1 MKLSKIKKNSGF
13 VILFAVTVSAIL
25 LAIALGVAN
34 VSLKEIKF
42 GTSAKDTNEA
52 FFAADTGAE
61 CALYNDTRAVNAF
74 STSMRGR
81 GGMTTSQIMCAGSRI
96 DLNSTPTIGVVT
108 SWSFV
113 VSRIGST
120 NQSCASVV
128 VTKDSSSGTTAT
140 KIVSKG
146 YNNGGDDA
154 GVCKQLPNTVER
166 EIDLTY

>member
-25 LAIALGVAN
+25 LAIAIGVAN

-61 CALYNDTRAVNAF
+61 CALYADTGAVNAF
-74 STSMRGR
+74 SEKGE
-81 GGMTTSQIMCAGSRI
+81 GFINCAGSRI
-96 DLNSTPTIGVVT
+96 TLNSEPAIGFDA
-108 SWSFV
+108 SWSFTI
-113 VSRIGST
+113 SRIGST
-120 NQSCASVV
+120 NQSCAYVV
-128 VTKDSSSGTTAT
+128 VSKNSSDGTTE
-140 KIVSKG
+140 IVSKG
-146 YNNGGDDA
+146 YNNGGDEE
-154 GVCKQLPNTVER
+154 GICRQLPNTVER

>member
-1 MKLSKIKKNSGF
+1 MIFTKIKKNNGF

-25 LAIALGVAN
+25 LAIAIGVAN
-34 VSLKEIKF
+34 ISLKEIKF

-61 CALYNDTRAVNAF
+61 CALYNDTKAVNAF
-74 STSMRGR
+74 STSIRGR
-81 GGMTTSQIMCAGSRI
+81 GESVSQIECAGSRI
-96 DLNSTPTIGVVT
+96 DLNTMPTIDIVN

-120 NQSCASVV
+120 GQSCASVV
-128 VTKDSSSGTTAT
+128 VSKNSTDGTTE
-140 KIVSKG
+140 IVSKG
-146 YNNGGDDA
+146 YNNGGDDLGA
-154 GVCKQLPNTVER
+154 CKQLPNTVER